1 MLRPYKGTPCVLRLR
16 YTLEFA
22 DRALVALRHATL

>member
-1 MLRPYKGTPCVLRLR
+1 MLRPYMGRHCPLRLR

-22 DRALVALRHATL
+22 DRASFALRHATL

>member
-1 MLRPYKGTPCVLRLR
+1 MAVPQLLAHCSLRLR

-22 DRALVALRHATL
+22 DRTFLVQCHAIL

>member
-1 MLRPYKGTPCVLRLR
+1 MGRHCALRLR

-22 DRALVALRHATL
+22 DRALIALRHATL